1 MIVIKDRKPPIVI
14 GLIFLALFGVRLGI
28 RKPVFYLNL
37 SPSEPIGL
45 YWVVTS
51 PAETVRLRRG
61 QLTQGDLVVL
71 APPPKAWPYVYGRG
85 WLSRDSL
92 LLKTV
97 VALPGDQV
105 DITDRAIYIN
115 QCYIGPIKERDRV
128 GLPLP
133 KLRGRIAI
141 PEGCFLPLAT
151 RVPNSFDGR
160 YFGPAPVS
168 LVKHVV
174 RPVLVWR

>member
-1 MIVIKDRKPPIVI
+1 MIVLKDRKPPIII
-14 GLIFLALFGVRLGI
+14 GLIFLALFGIRLGI
-28 RKPVFYLNL
+28 REPVFYLNL
-37 SPSEPIGL
+37 SSSEPIGL
-45 YWVVTS
+45 YWVVTTR
-51 PAETVRLRRG
+51 AETARLRRG

-71 APPPKAWPYVYGRG
+71 APPPNAWPYVYGRG

-97 VALPGDQV
+97 GALPGDQV

-115 QCYIGPIKERDRV
+115 QCYIGPIKERDRA

-133 KLRGRIAI
+133 KLRGQIVI
-141 PEGCFLPLAT
+141 PAKHFLPLAV
-151 RVPNSFDGR
+151 RIPNSFDGR
-160 YFGPAPVS
+160 YFGPVPTN